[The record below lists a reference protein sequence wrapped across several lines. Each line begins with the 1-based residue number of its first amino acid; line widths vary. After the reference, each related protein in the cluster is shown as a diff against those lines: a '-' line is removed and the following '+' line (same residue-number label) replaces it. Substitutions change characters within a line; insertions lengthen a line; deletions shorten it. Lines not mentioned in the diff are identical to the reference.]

1 MSDDSVWIE
10 RAQSAEA
17 KLKTLKEA
25 YEPAIDRIKTF
36 KSNFGIRERDN
47 GEIHIDF
54 EKFVDRLGLEQ
65 ALTLRKLIDERYQ
78 VKGEAGE
85 KPRVRP

>member
-1 MSDDSVWIE
+1 MSEAMWIE

-25 YEPAIDRIKTF
+25 VEPALERIKVF
-36 KSNFGIRERDN
+36 KANFGIKEREN
-47 GEIHIDF
+47 GEIRIDF

-78 VKGEAGE
+78 VKGAAGE
-85 KPRVRP
+85 KPRVTA